1 MDYVQLLAIPLC
13 LAASISAVTLICLYC
28 FRFKV
33 EPSSGEEKYVHRK
46 KHHNKQ
52 IPDVSVVDCSSAP
65 VHPYLPPSLCTVT
78 STPCGTDQLSVTRA
92 GMDSSASGTVALL
105 VRQEGNS
112 HRNCEL
118 PPVPSGADYKQDL
131 TELRRYSICDDP
143 QSESDGLYAS
153 VGHHSTANGGV
164 GISRSRHRP
173 HATTTMDSNEAML
186 PTDHRD
192 SVVDSVT
199 APYYSSVASVL
210 LPNEYGDLSDCAVL
224 RPYLPFSAQRLQSN
238 NLYARVRPRH
248 ERLGLNIDAN
258 LQTTGTIPFD
268 NLVEA
273 NGSRPNGLDSSVTVV
288 DTSTHSPP
296 RSTAESAYTSHGL
309 HTSQTCF
316 VARPFQSLFAAGDLT
331 LTNENHY
338 GKISVRE
345 SLASLRARRAFPQ
358 LGPNAPDSCRANC
371 GQVSPNVTFGVQ
383 SEYERVSGSASETNN
398 STYDFVP
405 QASTSVGPVAEIVQS
420 IEPHSEPERKPRL
433 SSDAYM
439 DVSDSTGNERFTSDK
454 SFVLVDSRPGMLTST
469 RTHILT
475 EMQSFRHMDSE
486 IDLTHSRQLDSDN
499 GDMLI
504 TVRPRLIQSSEAFEL
519 GTHSNPG
526 ASRNSTERSILS
538 HVDLH
543 ANRPR
548 GPVLSSR
555 SGAAI
560 PVFSVPIQPR
570 FNSLHCEYPF
580 DH

>member
-1 MDYVQLLAIPLC
+1 MTLHHLCKPPLLNFSPLNEYIHIITPINSRFRLLLLMDYVQLLAIPLC
-13 LAASISAVTLICLYC
+13 LAVSISAVTLICLYC
-28 FRFKV
+28 VRFKV
-33 EPSSGEEKYVHRK
+33 EPSSGNEKYVHRK

-52 IPDVSVVDCSSAP
+52 IPEVSVVACSSAP
-65 VHPYLPPSLCTVT
+65 VHPYLPLSLCTVT
-78 STPCGTDQLSVTRA
+78 NTSCDTDQLSVTLA

-118 PPVPSGADYKQDL
+118 PPVPSGADYKQDP

-153 VGHHSTANGGV
+153 VGHHSAANGGV
-164 GISRSRHRP
+164 GVSRSRHRP
-173 HATTTMDSNEAML
+173 HATTTVDSNEANL

-210 LPNEYGDLSDCAVL
+210 LPNEYGDLSDCTLL
-224 RPYLPFSAQRLQSN
+224 RPYLPYSAQMLQSN

-258 LQTTGTIPFD
+258 LQTTGTVPFD

-273 NGSRPNGLDSSVTVV
+273 SGSRPSGLDSSVTVAN
-288 DTSTHSPP
+288 TSTHSSP
-296 RSTAESAYTSHGL
+296 RLTAESAYTSHGL
-309 HTSQTCF
+309 NTSQTCF
-316 VARPFQSLFAAGDLT
+316 ATRPFQSLFAAGDLT

-358 LGPNAPDSCRANC
+358 LGPNTPDPFRANC
-371 GQVSPNVTFGVQ
+371 GQLSPNVTFGVQ

-405 QASTSVGPVAEIVQS
+405 QASSSMGPVTEIIQS
-420 IEPHSEPERKPRL
+420 LEPQSEPERKPRHP
-433 SSDAYM
+433 SEAYM
-439 DVSDSTGNERFTSDK
+439 DVS
-454 SFVLVDSRPGMLTST
+454 V
-469 RTHILT
+469 
-475 EMQSFRHMDSE
+475 
-486 IDLTHSRQLDSDN
+486 DLTHSRQLEWDN
-499 GDMLI
+499 GDMVI
-504 TVRPRLIQSSEAFEL
+504 TVRPRLIQSSEAFDL

-526 ASRNSTERSILS
+526 VSRNSSERSVLS
-538 HVDLH
+538 HVSHVKTERCRQVVAHLDLC
-543 ANRPR
+543 P
-548 GPVLSSR
+548 L
-555 SGAAI
+555 
-560 PVFSVPIQPR
+560 
-570 FNSLHCEYPF
+570 YM
-580 DH
+580 